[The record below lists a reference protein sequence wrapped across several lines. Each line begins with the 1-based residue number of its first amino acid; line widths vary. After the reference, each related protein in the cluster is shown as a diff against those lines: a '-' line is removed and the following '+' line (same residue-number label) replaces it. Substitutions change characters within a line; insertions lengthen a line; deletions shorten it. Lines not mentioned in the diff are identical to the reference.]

1 MFYIFIVFSYCF
13 GFMHTTYYPLINVNL
28 AEPDTVLFTMDILKS
43 STKKTFHRHTI
54 FNNDQ
59 QLFKVTTQM
68 IWWQPDV

>member
-1 MFYIFIVFSYCF
+1 
-13 GFMHTTYYPLINVNL
+13 
-28 AEPDTVLFTMDILKS
+28 MDILKS
-43 STKKTFHRHTI
+43 STKKTFHRHAV